1 MEMDLDDIIG
11 EALDRL
17 INVEMRYASGVPRG
31 IIHRLYDA
39 ARAEAGRP
47 LTTLAVEAIMAAVTP
62 GDRVLIVTGAG
73 APPFLP
79 VGETD
84 GPLGAVA
91 IGHALDRGMG
101 AKPIFLSEDRNL
113 GPIAA
118 TAEAAG
124 LSILPEEMFD
134 ARPAAAM
141 CEALLLAPADTTAQA
156 RELIARHQP
165 SMVIFV
171 EKGAPNDKGVFHTI
185 TGRGRDR
192 SVMASV
198 DALEEAARL
207 AGIPTLGIG
216 DGGNEAG
223 FGRIPESVAEI
234 QEFGRTCACGC
245 GGGIGTVVG
254 ADVLVVA
261 AISNWAGYA
270 IAAGV
275 ALASNRPE
283 ALHTLDVE
291 EDMLAACARAGAVD
305 GLNGRQMK
313 GVDGTSAATQT
324 AILTMMHNILDN
336 ARRPLKRE
344 F

>member
-1 MEMDLDDIIG
+1 MDDIIG

-17 INVEMRYASGVPRG
+17 ITVEMRYASGVPRG
-31 IIHRLYDA
+31 IIAPLYDA
-39 ARAEAGRP
+39 ARQEAGRP
-47 LTTLAVEAIMAAVTP
+47 LTTLAVEAICRAVAP

-91 IGHALDRGMG
+91 IGHALDRGLG
-101 AKPIFLSEDRNL
+101 AKPVFLSEERNL

-124 LSILPEEMFD
+124 LSVLDEATFD
-134 ARPAAAM
+134 ARPAAAL
-141 CEALLLAPADTTAQA
+141 CEALALAPADVEAQA
-156 RELIARHQP
+156 EALIARHAP
-165 SMVIFV
+165 SIVIFV
-171 EKGAPNDKGVFHTI
+171 EKGGPNDKGVFHTI

-192 SVMASV
+192 SVMASA
-198 DALEEAARL
+198 DALHAAAVR
-207 AGIPTLGIG
+207 AGVPTLGIG
-216 DGGNEAG
+216 DGGNEVG
-223 FGRIPESVAEI
+223 FGRIPEAVAEI
-234 QEFGRTCACGC
+234 QEFGHRCVCGC
-245 GGGIGTVVG
+245 GGGIGTVVP

-270 IAAGV
+270 IAAGI
-275 ALASNRPE
+275 ALTTGRTE
-283 ALHTLDVE
+283 ALHSLDVE
-291 EDMLAACARAGAVD
+291 AEMLASCARAGAVD

-313 GVDGTSAATQT
+313 GVDGTTAATQL
-324 AILTMMHNILDN
+324 AILTMMQNIVDN
-336 ARRPLKRE
+336 ALRPLSRG